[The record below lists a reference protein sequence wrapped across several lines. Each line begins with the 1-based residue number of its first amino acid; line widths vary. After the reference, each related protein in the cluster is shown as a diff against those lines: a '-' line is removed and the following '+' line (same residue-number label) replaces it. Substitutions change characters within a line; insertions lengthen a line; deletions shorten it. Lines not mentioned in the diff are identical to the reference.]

1 MAEDTTGDGRRLGSM
16 ARAYG
21 LAAGWQLDGERGRM
35 LRFATPSGPLLVWA
49 DDDVQAASS
58 TLREQERAGRNA
70 RESELVAEFERE
82 MAQAGSG
89 ARGYYLVLRRRGL
102 SQAFISDATR
112 ILGGGVRVPIEFFDS
127 DYKSDQAS
135 ARAARRSVMD
145 GLLDEAATVRRI
157 AQPFRLRTGLA
168 PGDVKDVPGDLVEH
182 LETAMMEAP
191 QQPLLRFIDGG
202 AGIGKTVAFNAIVKR
217 LTDEFK
223 EAKQQRTVHRLRPIV
238 FLPEHLRA
246 QQEDEINARLS
257 RDGRLTDVVAATEL
271 QGQVRRVEELIN
283 ATISSDMASVVK
295 PEQLIWLLREGYSV
309 WMFDGLDEVYSG
321 DNRFF
326 EFIGRILDA
335 PGSRAQ
341 IVLCSRDSLIS
352 ASGPVRAFLEARL
365 ATGRSIEVY
374 ELAPWGPAAWTD
386 IAAMEL
392 EHGRAG
398 AASSQKVRGFVS
410 ALSGSP
416 ALAELASLPFY
427 CRVLL
432 DHFRQHGALT
442 GRGRGLDEFDLIEM
456 VVEKMLV
463 REHGKGLFDWSDFAG
478 ATGIG
483 DVDPGAIESG
493 RTLWMGLPPEDARRL
508 IELIDDAG
516 RDALLE
522 MMGALAW
529 IHTRTDGG
537 GELEAATIE
546 SIFEQSY
553 GPPVTRDRQS
563 RHLLTAMVQFA
574 FFGKARASG
583 AVSFTHPIVADY
595 LAARYIVSLLQR
607 EADAPPNRQARDAGN
622 VVRQALGNRPL
633 APGSALVRFARR
645 EAAQNPALAA
655 YLTEARERAEA
666 GATVAE
672 AFLSAVLEDLE

>member
-1 MAEDTTGDGRRLGSM
+1 MAGDTTGDGRRLGRM
-16 ARAYG
+16 VRAYG
-21 LAAGWQLDGERGRM
+21 LAAGWHLDGERGRM
-35 LRFATPSGPLLVWA
+35 LRFTTPGGPLLVWA

-58 TLREQERAGRNA
+58 TLREEERAGRNA

-89 ARGYYLVLRRRGL
+89 AKGYYLVLRRRGL
-102 SQAFISDATR
+102 SQAFVSDATR

-135 ARAARRSVMD
+135 ARAAQRSVMD
-145 GLLDEAATVRRI
+145 GLLDEAAKVRRI

-168 PGDVKDVPGDLVEH
+168 PGDVRDVPGDLVEH
-182 LETAMMEAP
+182 LETAMMETP

-246 QQEDEINARLS
+246 QQEDEINARLT
-257 RDGRLTDVVAATEL
+257 RDGTLSDVVSPSEL
-271 QGQVRRVEELIN
+271 QGHVRRVEELIT

-295 PEQLIWLLREGYSV
+295 PEQLIWLLREGFSI

-321 DNRFF
+321 DSRFF
-326 EFIGRILDA
+326 DFIGRILDA

-352 ASGPVRAFLEARL
+352 ASGPVRAFLESRL
-365 ATGRSIEVY
+365 AGGRSIEVY
-374 ELAPWGPAAWTD
+374 ELAPWGPAAWTE

-398 AASSQKVRGFVS
+398 AASSPKVRAFVS

-456 VVEKMLV
+456 VVEKMLA

-478 ATGIG
+478 ATASS
-483 DVDPGAIESG
+483 DVDSSAFEGT
-493 RTLWMGLPPEDARRL
+493 RTLWMGLPPQDAQRL

-537 GELEAATIE
+537 TELEAATIE

-553 GPPVTRDRQS
+553 GPAVASDRQS

-595 LAARYIVSLLQR
+595 LAARYVVGLLQR
-607 EADAPPNRQARDAGN
+607 EADAPPNRHARDAGN
-622 VVRQALGNRPL
+622 VVRQVLGNRPL
-633 APGSALVRFARR
+633 APGSALVRYARR
-645 EAAQNPALAA
+645 ESAQNPALAA
-655 YLTEARERAEA
+655 YLTEARERAEP

-672 AFLSAVLEDLE
+672 AFLSSVLEDLT